1 MFVTTHFIT
10 RRISMISLTLLLFF
24 TTCQCLPQLQSGIRN
39 NNNNFRAQ
47 EGSQNNNRNQIP
59 SNGPPNGGQ
68 RNLEG
73 GFVPSNFG
81 NELVRFPDNV
91 ARPVG
96 RGQPQQSPF
105 RNSAS
110 DAEIPTQ
117 NNRRPNQQTRPPP
130 RPQRPNQQSRPPPR
144 PQRPSRLILPAIRPT
159 TKFTRPEFDV
169 LGRPL
174 IFREIIP
181 EDNDILP
188 DFRGPRPTSSRN
200 RNRNRNQNQN
210 QNRNTT
216 RRPSSRRPQNSNL
229 GPDLRPKLPIFGQPD
244 LILKATEELRNSDV
258 NQNAILSP
266 GTVNAGVLP
275 LATENEEDQQLG
287 FFPPF
292 NKRIQPK

>member
-10 RRISMISLTLLLFF
+10 YNISMISLTLLLFF
-24 TTCQCLPQLQSGIRN
+24 TTCQCLPQLQGGTRN
-39 NNNNFRAQ
+39 NNNNFRVQ

-59 SNGPPNGGQ
+59 GNGPPNGGQ

-81 NELVRFPDNV
+81 NEFVRFPDNV

-96 RGQPQQSPF
+96 RRQPQQSPF
-105 RNSAS
+105 RNSAP
-110 DAEIPTQ
+110 DAEIPIQ
-117 NNRRPNQQTRPPP
+117 NSRRPNLQT
-130 RPQRPNQQSRPPPR
+130 RPPPR
-144 PQRPSRLILPAIRPT
+144 PQRPSRLMLPAIRPP
-159 TKFTRPEFDV
+159 TKFTRPKFDV
-169 LGRPL
+169 LGAPL

-181 EDNDILP
+181 EENDVLP

-200 RNRNRNQNQN
+200 RNRN

-216 RRPSSRRPQNSNL
+216 RRPNSRRPQNSNL
-229 GPDLRPKLPIFGQPD
+229 VPDVRPKLPIFGQPD

-266 GTVNAGVLP
+266 GTVNAGILP
-275 LATENEEDQQLG
+275 LATENEEDQRLG